1 VTSAATR
8 AAAGATTQATI
19 EAATGALT
27 GVTAKPVTLEAERPF
42 EGSSIPRTMR
52 ALVKAEPAA
61 GAELREVPVPRPGAG
76 EVLIR
81 VEAASL
87 CGTDLHIYRWDQWA
101 QERLTDR
108 LPQIFGHEMAG
119 RVVAH
124 GAGVG
129 PNLPLGTLV
138 AAETHLVDGSCYQCR
153 TGREHV
159 CANLRILGVDA
170 DGAFAEYI
178 TLPAHNAWPSNDL
191 SPEIAAIQEPMG
203 NAVHAAFTEEIAG
216 QIVLVTGCGPIG
228 LMSIAIANLAGASR
242 IFATDINPERREM
255 AKVMGADD
263 VLDAAGDVVA
273 QIRKATGGV
282 GVDIV
287 LEMSGAEQAIRQGFE
302 AVTNGGRVSLLG
314 LPSRPITLDLNN
326 EIIFKGLRVYGIT
339 GRKMF
344 ETWYRTQALLAQG
357 LDLSPIVTHRLP
369 LARFAEAFDLLAA
382 GHAGKVVLLPQE
394 A

>member
-1 VTSAATR
+1 
-8 AAAGATTQATI
+8 
-19 EAATGALT
+19 
-27 GVTAKPVTLEAERPF
+27 
-42 EGSSIPRTMR
+42 MR

-61 GAELREVPVPRPGAG
+61 GAEMREVPVPRPAAG

-87 CGTDLHIYRWDQWA
+87 CGTDLHIYRWDPWA
-101 QERLTDR
+101 QERLTER

-119 RVVAH
+119 RIVALGD
-124 GAGVG
+124 GA
-129 PNLPLGTLV
+129 NASGTLAIGTRV
-138 AAETHLVDGSCYQCR
+138 AAETHLVDGTCYQCR
-153 TGREHV
+153 TGRAYV

-170 DGAFAEYI
+170 DGAFAEYM
-178 TLPAHNAWPSNDL
+178 TLPAGNAWPSNDL

-203 NAVHAAFTEEIAG
+203 NAVHAAFVEEVTG
-216 QIVLVTGCGPIG
+216 ETVLVTGCGPIG
-228 LMSIAIANLAGASR
+228 LMSIAIAKLAGATKV
-242 IFATDINPERREM
+242 IATDINPERRRM
-255 AKVMGADD
+255 ATSMGADL

-273 QIRKATGGV
+273 QVRAATGGV
-282 GVDIV
+282 GADIV
-287 LEMSGAEQAIRQGFE
+287 LEMSGAEPAIRQGFD

-314 LPSRPITLDLNN
+314 LPSRPVTLDLNN

-339 GRKMF
+339 GRRMF

-369 LARFAEAFDLLAA
+369 LTRFHEAFELLAA

>member
-1 VTSAATR
+1 MTAATTGTT
-8 AAAGATTQATI
+8 AEPAGGETD
-19 EAATGALT
+19 
-27 GVTAKPVTLEAERPF
+27 RPF
-42 EGSSIPRTMR
+42 EAGPIPRTMR

-61 GAELREVPVPRPGAG
+61 GAEMREVPVPRPAAG

-87 CGTDLHIYRWDQWA
+87 CGTDLHIYRWDPWA
-101 QERLTDR
+101 QERLTER

-119 RVVAH
+119 RIVALGD
-124 GAGVG
+124 GA
-129 PNLPLGTLV
+129 NASGTLAIGTRV
-138 AAETHLVDGSCYQCR
+138 AAETHLVDGTCYQCR
-153 TGREHV
+153 TGRAYV

-170 DGAFAEYI
+170 DGAFAEYM
-178 TLPAHNAWPSNDL
+178 TLPAGNAWPSNDL

-203 NAVHAAFTEEIAG
+203 NAVHAAFVEEVTG
-216 QIVLVTGCGPIG
+216 ETVLVTGCGPIG
-228 LMSIAIANLAGASR
+228 LMSIAIAKLAGATKV
-242 IFATDINPERREM
+242 IATDINPERRRM
-255 AKVMGADD
+255 ATSMGADL

-273 QIRKATGGV
+273 QVRAATGGV
-282 GVDIV
+282 GADIV
-287 LEMSGAEQAIRQGFE
+287 LEMSGAEPAIRQGFD

-314 LPSRPITLDLNN
+314 LPSRPVTLDLNN

-339 GRKMF
+339 GRRMF

-369 LARFAEAFDLLAA
+369 LTRFHEAFELLAA